1 MVFYTRT
8 KNRRRRNFETVQM
21 ARLHQRLIDE
31 EDEEQ
36 LIFLFR
42 ETKRLK
48 EVCAPSRL
56 VYLNF
61 TCVCGRNGWPS

>member
-1 MVFYTRT
+1 MSP
-8 KNRRRRNFETVQM
+8 RRRIISQM

-48 EVCAPSRL
+48 EVCVPSG
-56 VYLNF
+56 VV
-61 TCVCGRNGWPS
+61 CVNIHGRKWWNMLQSSK